1 MSQIAGSARRTG
13 RNGDAVTNFAG
24 CWPPPGRMGTDD
36 AVAECKLLLATPFRV
51 FLQEVMMKRMS
62 KREITFRCEMFESV
76 PVVIDR
82 LEHGHAVVKVDG
94 MECRLD
100 ITRHERQDLRIVD
113 SRRAYLASWP
123 NRQGDG
129 MLPKGYRP
137 DDDDRLWPRM
147 KDDHIRARLRT
158 SGSDEDFSILHYQQ
172 YAKTHQV
179 GELVEADVVRVYRN
193 KVRLRLAKGVYSTLP
208 IADYLDRMPGWTRMN
223 LGRRPILNRME
234 VILRRID
241 ADRRVIAVT
250 EHGYP
255 RDQDYCNAAAGYRHV
270 YDASESMFRQL
281 PWDRGRP
288 EVPEPRRLPPG
299 VALQRLMVA
308 LDEKLAGASDEPS
321 G

>member
-1 MSQIAGSARRTG
+1 
-13 RNGDAVTNFAG
+13 
-24 CWPPPGRMGTDD
+24 
-36 AVAECKLLLATPFRV
+36 
-51 FLQEVMMKRMS
+51 MKRMS
-62 KREITFRCEMFESV
+62 KREIAFRCEMVESA

-82 LEHGHAVVKVDG
+82 LVHGHAIVKADG

-100 ITRHERQDLRIVD
+100 ISRQERQDLRTIGR
-113 SRRAYLASWP
+113 RRAYLTSWP

-129 MLPKGYRP
+129 MLPKGFRR
-137 DDDDRLWPRM
+137 DDKETWWLRGQDDR
-147 KDDHIRARLRT
+147 IRVRLKT
-158 SGSDEDFSILHYQQ
+158 SGCDEEFSILRYQQ

-179 GELVEADVVRVYRN
+179 GELVEAAVVSVYRN

-223 LGRRPILNRME
+223 LGRRPILNLIE

-241 ADRRVIAVT
+241 ADRRVITVT

-255 RDQDYCNAAAGYRHV
+255 RDQDYCNAAAGYRHA
-270 YDASESMFRQL
+270 YDARESMFRQL

-288 EVPEPRRLPPG
+288 EVPKPRHLPPG
-299 VALQRLMVA
+299 VALQRLMDS